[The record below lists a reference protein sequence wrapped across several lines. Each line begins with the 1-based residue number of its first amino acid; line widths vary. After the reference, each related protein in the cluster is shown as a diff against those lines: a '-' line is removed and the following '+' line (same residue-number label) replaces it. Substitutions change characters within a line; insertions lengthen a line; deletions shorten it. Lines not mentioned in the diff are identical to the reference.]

1 MTTLTQFPILTSI
14 RDCAIAETLYLL
26 WFSEYPDQ
34 HYDGTQ
40 LEVAQNLFKVLPDR
54 LQHAQPREFT
64 VVIFLGLRA
73 VAHIL
78 GSDSNRPLALDPYV
92 VFCSLMGDSQS
103 LDKEAK
109 LDRMCSSMLA
119 ELRQLEDVDL
129 ERFAI
134 YYMGGTEADTGISLS
149 RCYCQ
154 YRLAN
159 PPVAHEEAR
168 RHLATR
174 MAVESWQAHQ
184 RSHEMLGGLEEMLK
198 CGAAQI

>member
-1 MTTLTQFPILTSI
+1 M
-14 RDCAIAETLYLL
+14 L

-92 VFCSLMGDSQS
+92 AFCSLMGDSRS
-103 LDKEAK
+103 LDKEAT

-134 YYMGGTEADTGISLS
+134 YYMGRTEADTGISLS

-184 RSHEMLGGLEEMLK
+184 GSHEMLGGLEEMLK